1 MGTWRRGGSL
11 WISLLAGSASA
22 CVGTA
27 VEDDAASPVDAP
39 PDAPDEG
46 SWSRCCVGAHLA
58 IPGGA
63 SRGSGD
69 SLECYCPPSIAC
81 NYAWGACFR
90 DAGASVD
97 DAGFADADPMDA
109 SALDAL
115 APADGS

>member
-1 MGTWRRGGSL
+1 VS
-11 WISLLAGSASA
+11 
-22 CVGTA
+22 TA
-27 VEDDAASPVDAP
+27 VEDDAASP

-97 DAGFADADPMDA
+97 DTGFADADPMDA
-109 SALDAL
+109 SALDTL
-115 APADGS
+115 ATEDASL